1 MSCPNPLLVA
11 TFASENGAGVQKRDC
26 TVSYDLCVSDREW
39 KTRQSHSPVTP
50 IDPVLRPQ
58 ELRDKVFLV
67 SSPLFVE
74 QRESFAVRSSGEADL
89 IFLYIMCYVWG
100 QKTSSTLVHHHTC
113 LISVPPLIRNSK
125 KLTPLYFISPPPLYY
140 NFEFSW
146 IFLLNCMNKRPLPP
160 TFC

>member
-1 MSCPNPLLVA
+1 MIVNEKPANRVAPWLQLSQFWGPNEKYFILINVRKW
-11 TFASENGAGVQKRDC
+11 SRM
-26 TVSYDLCVSDREW
+26 
-39 KTRQSHSPVTP
+39 KTRQSRSPVTP

-125 KLTPLYFISPPPLYY
+125 KLTPCTLSAPPLYY